1 MKSKTVEV
9 LELARPN
16 RAGVIDVVDSD
27 GNVVPLD
34 YSGEDFVPDVNSC
47 SGKDFTKR
55 NRTIVEMCDL
65 FGRIR
70 SRAGFAEYHRGR
82 GNYDRARRIERNRG
96 SDISE
101 VGRLAINACE
111 ACPLKLDCELY
122 GKLGGAVLSGVL
134 DYKKVRTATSLTK
147 AGKKRPGWNKGCIDN
162 NA

>member
-16 RAGVIDVVDSD
+16 RAGIIDVVDSD

-34 YSGEDFVPDVNSC
+34 YSGEDFAPDVNSY

-55 NRTIVEMCDL
+55 NRIIVEMCDL

-70 SRAGFAEYHRGR
+70 RRASFTEYHRGR

-111 ACPLKLDCELY
+111 SCPLKLDCELY
-122 GKLGGAVLSGVL
+122 GKLGEAVLNDVL

-147 AGKKRPGWNKGCIDN
+147 AGKKRSGWNKGCIDN
-162 NA
+162 DA

>member
-16 RAGVIDVVDSD
+16 RAGIIDVVDSD

-34 YSGEDFVPDVNSC
+34 YSGEDF
-47 SGKDFTKR
+47 TKR
-55 NRTIVEMCDL
+55 NRIIVEICDL

-70 SRAGFAEYHRGR
+70 RRAGFAEYHRGR

-101 VGRLAINACE
+101 VARLAINACE
-111 ACPLKLDCELY
+111 ACPLKIDCELY
-122 GKLGGAVLSGVL
+122 GKLGEAVLSGVL

-147 AGKKRPGWNKGCIDN
+147 AGKRRPGWDKGCIDN
-162 NA
+162 DV

>member
-34 YSGEDFVPDVNSC
+34 YSGEDF
-47 SGKDFTKR
+47 TKR
-55 NRTIVEMCDL
+55 NRIIVEMCDL

-70 SRAGFAEYHRGR
+70 RSAGFAEHHRGR
-82 GNYDRARRIERNRG
+82 GSYDRARRIERNRS

-122 GKLGGAVLSGVL
+122 GKLGGAVLSDVL

-147 AGKKRPGWNKGCIDN
+147 AGKKRSGWNKGCIDN

>member
-9 LELARPN
+9 LDLARPN
-16 RAGVIDVVDSD
+16 RAGIIDVVDSD

-34 YSGEDFVPDVNSC
+34 CSGEDFVPDVNSY
-47 SGKDFTKR
+47 SGEDFTKR
-55 NRTIVEMCDL
+55 NIIIVEMCDL

-70 SRAGFAEYHRGR
+70 RRAGFAEYHRGR
-82 GNYDRARRIERNRG
+82 GSYDRARRIERNRG

-111 ACPLKLDCELY
+111 SCPLKLDCELY
-122 GKLGGAVLSGVL
+122 GKLGEAVLSDVL
-134 DYKKVRTATSLTK
+134 DYKKVRAATSLTK

-162 NA
+162 DA

>member
-16 RAGVIDVVDSD
+16 RAGIIDVVDSD

-34 YSGEDFVPDVNSC
+34 YSGEDF
-47 SGKDFTKR
+47 TKR
-55 NRTIVEMCDL
+55 NRIIVKMCDL

-70 SRAGFAEYHRGR
+70 RRAGFAEYHRGR

-111 ACPLKLDCELY
+111 SCPLKLDCELY
-122 GKLGGAVLSGVL
+122 GKLGEAVLNDVL

-147 AGKKRPGWNKGCIDN
+147 AGKKRSGWNKGCIDN
-162 NA
+162 DA

>member
-1 MKSKTVEV
+1 
-9 LELARPN
+9 
-16 RAGVIDVVDSD
+16 
-27 GNVVPLD
+27 
-34 YSGEDFVPDVNSC
+34 
-47 SGKDFTKR
+47 
-55 NRTIVEMCDL
+55 MCDL

-70 SRAGFAEYHRGR
+70 RSAGFAEHHRGC

-101 VGRLAINACE
+101 VGRLAISACE

-122 GKLGGAVLSGVL
+122 GKLGGAVLSDVL

-162 NA
+162 DV

>member
-9 LELARPN
+9 LDLARPN
-16 RAGVIDVVDSD
+16 RAGIIDVVDSD

-34 YSGEDFVPDVNSC
+34 YSGEDFAPDVNSY

-55 NRTIVEMCDL
+55 NRIIVEMCDL

-70 SRAGFAEYHRGR
+70 RRAGFAEYHRGR
-82 GNYDRARRIERNRG
+82 GSYDRARRIERNRG

-111 ACPLKLDCELY
+111 SCPLKLDCELY
-122 GKLGGAVLSGVL
+122 GKLGEAVLSDVL
-134 DYKKVRTATSLTK
+134 DYKKVRAATSLTK

-162 NA
+162 DA